1 MKRTKLTEKHLRK
14 VIARVI
20 KEQDTNLDNPSGD
33 DFDAEKVAESI
44 VDGYAK
50 NGPIKTD
57 RAQLQELYYM
67 YRHLVQE
74 AMKTGGKIS
83 ENDYNQIMDKGM
95 NRHGITAPLLP
106 YVALQV
112 LSKYV

>member
-1 MKRTKLTEKHLRK
+1 MKRTKVTEKHLRK

-33 DFDAEKVAESI
+33 DFDADEIAEDI

-50 NGPIKTD
+50 NGPIKTNSE
-57 RAQLQELYYM
+57 QLNELFYM
-67 YRHLVQE
+67 YRYLVQE

-83 ENDYNQIMDKGM
+83 ENDYNHIMG
-95 NRHGITAPLLP
+95 RC
-106 YVALQV
+106 
-112 LSKYV
+112 